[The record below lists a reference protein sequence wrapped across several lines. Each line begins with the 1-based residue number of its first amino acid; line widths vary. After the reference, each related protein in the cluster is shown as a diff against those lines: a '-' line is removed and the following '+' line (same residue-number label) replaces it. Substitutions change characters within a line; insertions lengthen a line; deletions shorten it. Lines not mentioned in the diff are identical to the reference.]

1 MKEVAQY
8 KYGDVIV
15 GRLFKPDFDRGQ
27 EREFVPELNDLEL
40 EELVRGMDV
49 GERIHM
55 YTEAYGVYKA
65 LRFYDLDPSL
75 YVDDSELVPYVVGLG
90 CRNLSELN
98 RKDRKAWELVRERSL
113 ASILFPLSDAPVLA
127 RGEEI

>member
-1 MKEVAQY
+1 MVQEKVREY

-15 GRLFKPDFDRGQ
+15 GRLFIGIE
-27 EREFVPELNDLEL
+27 EREFVSELTDLEL
-40 EELVRGMDV
+40 EELVKEMDV

-55 YTEAYGVYKA
+55 YAKAYGVYRA
-65 LRFYDLDPSL
+65 LRSYHLDPNF
-75 YVDDSELVPYVVGLG
+75 YVDDSELVLYVVGLG

-98 RKDRKAWELVRERSL
+98 HKDRKAWELVRKRSL
-113 ASILFPLSDAPVLA
+113 ASKLFPLSDAPVLA